1 MRFLK
6 RLLVAIYAFLG
17 GFAVVCLLLW
27 CITGNEPTTLI
38 TGVFAAAGVESIVG
52 GLIKWKEA
60 QEGIKTSDMSAEVEA
75 ENNGRAE

>member
-6 RLLVAIYAFLG
+6 RLLVAIYGFLG
-17 GFAVVCLLLW
+17 VFVVACLMLW
-27 CITGNEPTTLI
+27 VVTGYEPVTLI

-52 GLIKWKEA
+52 GIIKFKEA
-60 QEGIKTSDMSAEVEA
+60 KEGTKPDVSEEMEA

>member
-6 RLLVAIYAFLG
+6 RLLVSIYAFLG
-17 GFAVVCLLLW
+17 GFAVVCLMLW
-27 CITGNEPTTLI
+27 CITGDEPTTLI

-60 QEGIKTSDMSAEVEA
+60 REVKPDVSAEVEA
-75 ENNGRAE
+75 ENNGRGE

>member
-27 CITGNEPTTLI
+27 CITGDEPTALI
-38 TGVFAAAGVESIVG
+38 TGVFAAAGVESVVG

-60 QEGIKTSDMSAEVEA
+60 REGQTPHDVSVEVEA
-75 ENNGRAE
+75 ENNGRGE

>member
-17 GFAVVCLLLW
+17 VFVVVCLMLW
-27 CITGNEPTTLI
+27 VVTDSEPVTLI

-52 GLIKWKEA
+52 GIIKFKEA
-60 QEGIKTSDMSAEVEA
+60 KEDKTSDVSAEVDA

>member
-6 RLLVAIYAFLG
+6 RLLVSIYAFLG
-17 GFAVVCLLLW
+17 GFAVVCLMLW
-27 CITGNEPTTLI
+27 CITGDEPTTLI

-52 GLIKWKEA
+52 GIIKFKEA
-60 QEGIKTSDMSAEVEA
+60 KEATKPDVSVEVDA

>member
-6 RLLVAIYAFLG
+6 RLLVAIYGFLG
-17 GFAVVCLLLW
+17 VFVVVCLVLW
-27 CITGNEPTTLI
+27 VVTGDEPVTLI

-52 GLIKWKEA
+52 GIIKFKEA
-60 QEGIKTSDMSAEVEA
+60 KEGKTPDVSEETEA

>member
-6 RLLVAIYAFLG
+6 RLLVAIYGFLG
-17 GFAVVCLLLW
+17 VFVVVCLMLW
-27 CITGNEPTTLI
+27 VVTGYEPVTLI

-52 GLIKWKEA
+52 GIIKSKEA
-60 QEGIKTSDMSAEVEA
+60 KEAIKPDVSEETEA